1 MNMFGFKTGRT
12 LAKWVA
18 ATALGFA
25 VSGVGLAQSVG
36 PEETVVKNALESKFP
51 KAKIGNIRKAV
62 VPGMFEATIDNDVIY
77 IDAKGTYMFA
87 GGMYD
92 LATMTNQAEA
102 RGNEL
107 FGFKWDELPFD
118 KAIKMVRGKGTRR
131 VAVFTDAD
139 CPFCKRVEQTFQT
152 IDDIT
157 VYNFLM
163 PIDSLHPDAGRKSK
177 IIWCSKDRTKAWLDF
192 MLNGKLVE
200 GKGDCPNPVE
210 ELKALGASKRVNGT
224 PALVFPDNRT
234 IPGAIPKQ
242 QIEDAM
248 NRAEAQVKQKASLK
262 Q

>member
-1 MNMFGFKTGRT
+1 MIGLNALGV
-12 LAKWVA
+12 LAKW
-18 ATALGFA
+18 
-25 VSGVGLAQSVG
+25 SGVVALCFALSGASIAQTASA
-36 PEETVVKNALESKFP
+36 EETVVKNALEAKFP
-51 KAKIGNIRKAV
+51 KAKVANIRKAV
-62 VPGMFEATIDNDVIY
+62 VAGIYEATIDTDVIY
-77 IDAKGTYMFA
+77 VDAKGTHMFA

-92 LATMTNQAEA
+92 LASMTNQAEA

-139 CPFCKRVEQTFQT
+139 CPFCKRIEQTFQT
-152 IDDIT
+152 VDDIT

-177 IIWCSKDRTKAWLDF
+177 VIWCSKDRTKAWLDF
-192 MLNGKLVE
+192 MLNGKLVD
-200 GKGDCPNPVE
+200 GKGDCPNPVD
-210 ELKALGASKRVNGT
+210 ELKALGQSKRVNGT

-242 QIEDAM
+242 QLEDAL
-248 NRAEAQVKQKASLK
+248 NRAEAQVKAAKVSQKG
-262 Q
+262 